1 MFFLL
6 QAPLIS
12 DPDLIPADSVQFM
25 NVMMTFFSH
34 LFKFCTSPSLAPP
47 KKALFLVIPCSDVIC
62 YPTRW
67 EWGMHVPSAH
77 TRTRT
82 CVCNRTDLATA
93 MRAFSCQHRMPLH
106 LLAQRRASLGP
117 GRARGVWTCWIWP
130 CCPAWH
136 HRWAVR
142 PMSNMDLTSGAFERW
157 PTLLV
162 LEFGACQSQMRTN
175 KGVWDLVDFER
186 LWRESKKWQPLYS
199 SHWSK
204 ISSCGTSFSW
214 MI

>member
-1 MFFLL
+1 MILSS
-6 QAPLIS
+6 Q
-12 DPDLIPADSVQFM
+12 
-25 NVMMTFFSH
+25 
-34 LFKFCTSPSLAPP
+34 LFKFCTSPILAPP
-47 KKALFLVIPCSDVIC
+47 KTALFLVIPRSDMIC
-62 YPTRW
+62 YRTRW
-67 EWGMHVPSAH
+67 EWEMHVPLAH
-77 TRTRT
+77 TRAHI
-82 CVCNRTDLATA
+82 CVCNRTDLATTT
-93 MRAFSCQHRMPLH
+93 RAFGCQHRMPLH

-162 LEFGACQSQMRTN
+162 LEFGACQSQIRTS

-186 LWRESKKWQPLYS
+186 MWR
-199 SHWSK
+199 
-204 ISSCGTSFSW
+204 
-214 MI
+214 